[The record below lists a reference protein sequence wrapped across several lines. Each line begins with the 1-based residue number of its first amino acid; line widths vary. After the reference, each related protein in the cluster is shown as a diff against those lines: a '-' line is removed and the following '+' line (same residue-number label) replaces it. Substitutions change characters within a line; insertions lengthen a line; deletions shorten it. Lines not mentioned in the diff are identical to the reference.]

1 MNAKRAPSTR
11 TPILGRILFGVLIL
25 LAALVAG
32 QSLLWRWST
41 GALAEGFSDW
51 VIKHRAQG
59 LDHPPRNPGTRRLA
73 LCCAAF
79 HPAAF
84 HRKPRR

>member
-1 MNAKRAPSTR
+1 MNAKPSKPPRAPL
-11 TPILGRILFGVLIL
+11 LGRFLFGALVL

-32 QSLLWRWST
+32 QSLFWRWST

-51 VIKHRAQG
+51 VIKH
-59 LDHPPRNPGTRRLA
+59 GTGRLA
-73 LCCAAF
+73 LCRAAF